1 MNNQRRNF
9 RLTCALLAAVL
20 AVGVA
25 GCAQPAEDKQPQGKT
40 QQLWIA
46 DNFVDP
52 QEGYPMENPSAIELS
67 ATAALQKN
75 SLLNGQTQKQQQSQ
89 EMKAVWLSYL
99 DLKPMLLDKN
109 DKSVGKAQFTQNI
122 QKAFDNIQQLGLNT
136 VIAQVR
142 PFSDALYESELFP
155 WSYLATGE
163 EGADPGF
170 DPLAIMVEQA
180 HQRGLQLH
188 AWVNPYRVRTSATN
202 KQLSSKNPAVKLL
215 KSGDAIRYNGA
226 VTYDPASKKAQQ
238 LIVEG
243 VREIV
248 EKYDVDGIHFD
259 DYFYP
264 TTDAGFDSAS
274 YQAYKNKGG
283 SLSLAAWRR
292 QNVND
297 LVKQVYAAVKQA
309 DGEVLFGISPQGNMD
324 NNYNKQFI
332 DVKKW
337 LSEEGYL
344 DYICPQ
350 VYFGFKNSTC
360 PYEQTVEDWND
371 LIQNQGPA
379 WWLDSPLTRSVWRTP
394 MQATADGS
402 GQAARDIL
410 ARMVETARKEEHYQG
425 FALFRYNSVFQ
436 PESSVRP
443 AILEELDSLQ
453 EVL

>member
-1 MNNQRRNF
+1 MNIIEAIQRRHSV
-9 RLTCALLAAVL
+9 RQYLEKEIPEEIVERLLAAMRACKQVGGLHMHLLLHQPEAFSGLRSKAMRFRGVENYIVL
-20 AVGVA
+20 AGEKDDTLEER
-25 GCAQPAEDKQPQGKT
+25 C
-40 QQLWIA
+40 
-46 DNFVDP
+46 
-52 QEGYPMENPSAIELS
+52 GYYGE
-67 ATAALQKN
+67 KVV
-75 SLLNGQTQKQQQSQ
+75 LL
-89 EMKAVWLSYL
+89 A
-99 DLKPMLLDKN
+99 
-109 DKSVGKAQFTQNI
+109 
-122 QKAFDNIQQLGLNT
+122 QQLGLNT

-155 WSYLATGE
+155 WSYLATGK
-163 EGADPGF
+163 EGVDPGF

-238 LIVEG
+238 LIVDG

-297 LVKQVYAAVKQA
+297 LVKQVYTAVKQA

-360 PYEQTVEDWND
+360 PYEQTVEEWND
-371 LIQNQGPA
+371 LIKNKVQLVVG
-379 WWLDSPLTRSVWRTP
+379 LSPYKVGLEDAYAGNGRWEW
-394 MQATADGS
+394 ANG
-402 GQAARDIL
+402 GDIL

>member
-1 MNNQRRNF
+1 MKNQRKSF

-25 GCAQPAEDKQPQGKT
+25 GCAQPAECKQPQGKT
-40 QQLWIA
+40 QQLWVA

-75 SLLNGQTQKQQQSQ
+75 RLLNGQTQKKQQPQ

-109 DKSVGKAQFTQNI
+109 DKSVGKAQFTKNI

-238 LIVEG
+238 LIVDG

-274 YQAYKNKGG
+274 YQAYKNKGD

-297 LVKQVYAAVKQA
+297 LVKQVYTAVKQA

-360 PYEQTVEDWND
+360 PYEQTVEEWND
-371 LIQNQGPA
+371 LIKNKVQLVVG
-379 WWLDSPLTRSVWRTP
+379 L
-394 MQATADGS
+394 S
-402 GQAARDIL
+402 GNGRWEWANGGDIL
-410 ARMVETARKEEHYQG
+410 ARMVETARKEKHYQG

>member
-1 MNNQRRNF
+1 MKNQRKSF

-25 GCAQPAEDKQPQGKT
+25 GCAQPAECKQPQGKT
-40 QQLWIA
+40 QQLWVA

-75 SLLNGQTQKQQQSQ
+75 RLLNRQTQKKQQPQ

-109 DKSVGKAQFTQNI
+109 DKSVGKAQFTKNI

-238 LIVEG
+238 LIVDG

-297 LVKQVYAAVKQA
+297 LVKQVYTAVKQA
-309 DGEVLFGISPQGNMD
+309 DDEVLFGISPQGNMD

-360 PYEQTVEDWND
+360 PYEQTVEEWND
-371 LIQNQGPA
+371 LIKNKVQLVVG
-379 WWLDSPLTRSVWRTP
+379 LSPYKVGLEDAYAGNGRWEW
-394 MQATADGS
+394 ANS
-402 GQAARDIL
+402 GDIL

>member
-1 MNNQRRNF
+1 MGQ
-9 RLTCALLAAVL
+9 
-20 AVGVA
+20 
-25 GCAQPAEDKQPQGKT
+25 
-40 QQLWIA
+40 
-46 DNFVDP
+46 
-52 QEGYPMENPSAIELS
+52 
-67 ATAALQKN
+67 
-75 SLLNGQTQKQQQSQ
+75 SL
-89 EMKAVWLSYL
+89 
-99 DLKPMLLDKN
+99 P
-109 DKSVGKAQFTQNI
+109 
-122 QKAFDNIQQLGLNT
+122 
-136 VIAQVR
+136 
-142 PFSDALYESELFP
+142 
-155 WSYLATGE
+155 
-163 EGADPGF
+163 GA
-170 DPLAIMVEQA
+170 
-180 HQRGLQLH
+180 
-188 AWVNPYRVRTSATN
+188 TSATN

-238 LIVEG
+238 LIVDG

-274 YQAYKNKGG
+274 YQAYKNKGD

-297 LVKQVYAAVKQA
+297 LVKQVYTAVKQA

-360 PYEQTVEDWND
+360 PYEQTVEEWND
-371 LIQNQGPA
+371 LIKNKVQLVVG
-379 WWLDSPLTRSVWRTP
+379 LSPYKVGLEDAYAGNGRWEW
-394 MQATADGS
+394 ANG
-402 GQAARDIL
+402 GDIL
-410 ARMVETARKEEHYQG
+410 ARMVETARKEKHYQG